1 MSASYPMG
9 PTAVVLLVSA
19 LLGAC
24 AGVLPGPAQS
34 PAKTYMLAPD
44 LPSPDGA
51 VSMHRGSGPTILVSR
66 PQDAAGY
73 ATQRMAYLERDY
85 RLDYFSEHE
94 WVASPAAMLGPL
106 LVKALR
112 RGGVFAAVSDDAS
125 SVSADL
131 RLDTLIESMYQDF
144 RTRPSLAR
152 VELRVQLV
160 EPDRRRILATR
171 VFADTQPAP
180 SDDPYGGVVAVNRV
194 LSRLLPQIADFAA
207 ETAGRLKAAAARAEP
222 APGSP
227 PMASE
232 APAGQN
238 VARSSGARGD

>member
-1 MSASYPMG
+1 MSASYRMG
-9 PTAVVLLVSA
+9 LLSAILLAPA

-24 AGVLPGPAQS
+24 AGLLPGPAQS
-34 PAKTYMLAPD
+34 PARTYLLAPD
-44 LPSPDGA
+44 LPPGDGA
-51 VSMHRGSGPTILVSR
+51 ALRLRGSGPTILVAR

-85 RLDYFSEHE
+85 RLDYFAEHE

-112 RGGVFAAVSDDAS
+112 GGGAFAAVSDDAS
-125 SVSADL
+125 SISADL
-131 RLDTLIESMYQDF
+131 RLDTVVESLYQDF
-144 RTRPSLAR
+144 RTRPSQAR

-207 ETAGRLKAAAARAEP
+207 ETAGRLKAAAARTEP
-222 APGSP
+222 RSGSP
-227 PMASE
+227 PMASA

-238 VARSSGARGD
+238 VARSSGAQGD